1 MTTYLITNDTTWL
14 GFSSLHSGD
23 RLIVAP
29 TASLVMPD
37 ADFTDVGAGGPT
49 AISFAG
55 FVYLDSVTVDDTA
68 TFSITSTGQFVSD
81 TAGAALNI
89 GGAIDLPIVSA
100 HFDNAGAIT
109 VTNGTAIMTTSVY
122 DTVTNSGRIEAKMG
136 VDLAS
141 HFDSLLNTGTII
153 GMNNAVHMQG
163 LHGTLTNLGTLTA
176 SASSV
181 VLVDGDFG
189 KVINSGSITG
199 SSGAIEV
206 RPGVSSFFLTN
217 SGTITGDITSG
228 GSSQDSIVNSGTIHG
243 NVLLG
248 AGNDVYSG
256 GHLTGELLTGL
267 GNDTVDA
274 RGNAVSGMI
283 RDTGGSDT
291 YTVDSAATR
300 ISDTSAGLDTV
311 LAWTSFALTEG
322 LEVLR
327 LQGAADLTGTGSA
340 LANTLAGNA
349 GDNRLF
355 GGAGN
360 DILYGGDG
368 ADTLRGG
375 LGADWLKGDDG
386 ADTFIFTS
394 LGQTGTTLAGED
406 TIADFTQ
413 GDDHINLSAIDAI
426 TGNATA
432 DPFSFIGAAAFS
444 HVAGQLHAVQSG
456 ALTLVEMDV
465 NGDGLADA
473 VIRLNALLSLT
484 AGDFGL

>member
-1 MTTYLITNDTTWL
+1 M
-14 GFSSLHSGD
+14 
-23 RLIVAP
+23 
-29 TASLVMPD
+29 
-37 ADFTDVGAGGPT
+37 
-49 AISFAG
+49 
-55 FVYLDSVTVDDTA
+55 
-68 TFSITSTGQFVSD
+68 
-81 TAGAALNI
+81 
-89 GGAIDLPIVSA
+89 
-100 HFDNAGAIT
+100 
-109 VTNGTAIMTTSVY
+109 
-122 DTVTNSGRIEAKMG
+122 
-136 VDLAS
+136 
-141 HFDSLLNTGTII
+141 
-153 GMNNAVHMQG
+153 
-163 LHGTLTNLGTLTA
+163 
-176 SASSV
+176 
-181 VLVDGDFG
+181 
-189 KVINSGSITG
+189 
-199 SSGAIEV
+199 
-206 RPGVSSFFLTN
+206 
-217 SGTITGDITSG
+217 
-228 GSSQDSIVNSGTIHG
+228 
-243 NVLLG
+243 
-248 AGNDVYSG
+248 
-256 GHLTGELLTGL
+256 
-267 GNDTVDA
+267 
-274 RGNAVSGMI
+274 SGMI

-300 ISDTSAGLDTV
+300 ISDTGAGLDTV
-311 LAWTSFALTEG
+311 LAWTSFVLTEG

-349 GDNRLF
+349 GDNRLS

-368 ADTLRGG
+368 ADILRGG
-375 LGADWLKGDDG
+375 LGADRLKGGDG

-394 LGQTGTTLAGED
+394 LGQTGTTLASED